1 MKPVRLELCAFGSYA
16 DRVEISFEHVQDRLF
31 LISGPTG
38 SGKTLL
44 FDAMMFALYDDASGA
59 ARGNNTLRSDFASPD
74 DETYVELTFLFR
86 GDTYVI
92 RRSPAYERPKKR
104 GDGLTL
110 QAATVELR
118 YPNGRV
124 IDKKVEADQ
133 AVEELIGLDKHQFR
147 QVVMIAQGAF
157 YDLISA
163 PSSERVHIY
172 RKLFA
177 TYVYRAMENSFKN
190 EFRKVSE
197 RSQNEQEQL
206 KMLFSRFTFLEE
218 DPEEKSLKARCA
230 DIISSGTVW
239 DLDLL
244 LPDLKCCVLQDNNIL
259 ANLEASLSQAQENL
273 SETTRALDR
282 VVRDNDLLDQYDD
295 ARDREIELNRT
306 LPEFQ
311 KNMLRRDADMRARTI
326 VDPIARLRL
335 RILRDLDKAEQN
347 LNRAKN
353 DLRNAE
359 KDLLDSKKKQALCIE
374 REPEREA
381 LILRHD
387 ALLKERNAREAIVPL
402 IREKKQLEEKIASLQ
417 KAWNDRASS
426 IKVLEDT
433 VVSNEEA
440 MTAFDGV
447 EQASFEAEQNVAA
460 LITDV
465 ERSESISA
473 DLNRQSDRLRELE
486 EARLR
491 FFEEHSLWR
500 KKEDEAVEAEDNML
514 REQAGLL
521 ARKLVE
527 GDPCPVCGSTHHPK
541 IACLSP
547 HAPDREEVAEYRRA
561 ADNARSQAESTSSDI
576 RAARESITEA
586 LLHIENRINELVDI
600 YPVACDDALSFDAS
614 LYEKGA
620 DGDQAFSSEDHLFKD
635 SSFTELTNTYKHLH
649 KQLALL
655 STRLVAQLS
664 EKKETCDTLRARLEE
679 SRVLNKTILEGK
691 QSISILRDEQE
702 KQRQPLVEARER
714 NIKLT
719 TEIETS
725 SKDFSED
732 DDDALAKQLQ
742 EVKAALTAMNE
753 VKKASEDA
761 VQRTSEAEALARR
774 TVSLHNERYSQLKE
788 EISESDMRLQDALNK
803 ARFEDEADYK
813 KSLLS
818 DEARAALEKAL
829 EAEKAQ
835 RDANIR
841 DIERLKKETKGLK
854 RKSADDIRA
863 TKVKNEERV
872 LFLEKD
878 RRERAAQVDARR
890 NALKDIEQRFKCV
903 KEMSAK
909 TASLKELS
917 EIASGTR
924 AGTERI
930 SFEAYVQ
937 TWFFSKMIRQANI
950 LLGTMSQGRYQ
961 LCRAETPSG
970 RGRSGLD
977 LSVEDLWTA
986 RVRPVS
992 SLSGGEKFQAALSMA
1007 LGLSDVVSAYAG
1019 GVEID
1024 ALFIDEGFGGLDE
1037 DSLQDAMAVLRALT
1051 ENQRMIGVISHVPML
1066 RLAIDDQLHVA
1077 IGHDGSSVSWRDG
1090 TNSC

>member
-118 YPNGRV
+118 YPNGLV

-190 EFRKVSE
+190 EYRKVSE

-460 LITDV
+460 LKTDV

-473 DLNRQSDRLRELE
+473 DLNRQRIVASLR
-486 EARLR
+486 
-491 FFEEHSLWR
+491 
-500 KKEDEAVEAEDNML
+500 K
-514 REQAGLL
+514 
-521 ARKLVE
+521 
-527 GDPCPVCGSTHHPK
+527 
-541 IACLSP
+541 
-547 HAPDREEVAEYRRA
+547 HA
-561 ADNARSQAESTSSDI
+561 
-576 RAARESITEA
+576 SIFQ
-586 LLHIENRINELVDI
+586 ELV
-600 YPVACDDALSFDAS
+600 FG
-614 LYEKGA
+614 ERRK
-620 DGDQAFSSEDHLFKD
+620 
-635 SSFTELTNTYKHLH
+635 
-649 KQLALL
+649 
-655 STRLVAQLS
+655 TRL
-664 EKKETCDTLRARLEE
+664 
-679 SRVLNKTILEGK
+679 
-691 QSISILRDEQE
+691 
-702 KQRQPLVEARER
+702 
-714 NIKLT
+714 
-719 TEIETS
+719 
-725 SKDFSED
+725 
-732 DDDALAKQLQ
+732 
-742 EVKAALTAMNE
+742 
-753 VKKASEDA
+753 
-761 VQRTSEAEALARR
+761 
-774 TVSLHNERYSQLKE
+774 
-788 EISESDMRLQDALNK
+788 
-803 ARFEDEADYK
+803 
-813 KSLLS
+813 
-818 DEARAALEKAL
+818 
-829 EAEKAQ
+829 
-835 RDANIR
+835 
-841 DIERLKKETKGLK
+841 LK
-854 RKSADDIRA
+854 RKTTCYANKPVCWRANSSKVIPVLYADLRIIPKSPVFLLMRRIEKKLRNIAELLITPAVRRKARA
-863 TKVKNEERV
+863 PAFALHVKA
-872 LFLEKD
+872 LQ
-878 RRERAAQVDARR
+878 RRSST
-890 NALKDIEQRFKCV
+890 L
-903 KEMSAK
+903 K
-909 TASLKELS
+909 TAS
-917 EIASGTR
+917 
-924 AGTERI
+924 
-930 SFEAYVQ
+930 
-937 TWFFSKMIRQANI
+937 M
-950 LLGTMSQGRYQ
+950 
-961 LCRAETPSG
+961 
-970 RGRSGLD
+970 
-977 LSVEDLWTA
+977 
-986 RVRPVS
+986 
-992 SLSGGEKFQAALSMA
+992 SLSTFTL
-1007 LGLSDVVSAYAG
+1007 
-1019 GVEID
+1019 
-1024 ALFIDEGFGGLDE
+1024 
-1037 DSLQDAMAVLRALT
+1037 
-1051 ENQRMIGVISHVPML
+1051 
-1066 RLAIDDQLHVA
+1066 
-1077 IGHDGSSVSWRDG
+1077 
-1090 TNSC
+1090 